1 MTDKQLIIMLNMIAD
16 MVQNQ
21 LLPDVLDTI
30 YTGEMFVY
38 HTDEQG
44 NKHSYLQAKNII
56 LSFADKL
63 REYDAASS

>member
-30 YTGEMFVY
+30 YTGRDVCLP
-38 HTDEQG
+38 HG
-44 NKHSYLQAKNII
+44 RAGK
-56 LSFADKL
+56 
-63 REYDAASS
+63 